1 MAGGKLPGDDG
12 DRYHPE
18 GYAILEVGPEEK
30 KEKGKEYMSETQARL
45 IGAAPGGCPFA
56 DHEQFGEGD

>member
-12 DRYHPE
+12 DKYHPD

-45 IGAAPGGCPFA
+45 IAADRGGCPFA
-56 DHEQFGEGD
+56 GH